1 MRIIKPHQTLLV
13 LLSIGL
19 CFALVSFFI
28 PVKEIGSGWFS
39 LKLPS
44 WNLNAPDSTTSISAD
59 QLLAL
64 NDSLMVQD
72 SAVVT
77 GLDSLIVV
85 RKIST
90 NSIQFPNDDSS
101 PMFGFFESLD
111 SISSGQRVHV
121 MHYGDS
127 QIEVD
132 HCTRT
137 LREKL
142 QEKFGGNGPGLISP
156 LPVTANA
163 NIKQNQSENWK
174 RYTAYGYSNKK
185 SPHNRYGVMCA
196 FARFTAERTAE
207 QLTKADSVNAWIE
220 LKPYRLSD
228 PHCPIFNQADL
239 FLGNHKTPFR
249 LRARIADSLI
259 TDEVIAVSEGM
270 VHKHWNLNS
279 TPSSIKFEFDG
290 RDSPDVYAAAL
301 GSAKGVEVSN
311 IALRGNDGLTF
322 SRVNGA
328 EIKGAMEALETKMVI
343 LQFGGNALPLLSS
356 DKEVQRYCEDFQA
369 QIKYMRSLSP
379 NSFFL
384 IIGPSDMSTKING
397 VYQTRPRLEALND
410 GLKKA
415 AFAEGCAFWDMYQVM
430 GGNGSMINWV
440 KNSPPY
446 AGPDYTHFTKAGA
459 AKIAEVLFEAIVAEY
474 DAWKLAKNPVNPTL

>member
-1 MRIIKPHQTLLV
+1 MRIIKPHLTLLV

-19 CFALVSFFI
+19 CFALVSI
-28 PVKEIGSGWFS
+28 LVPVKQIGSGWFS
-39 LKLPS
+39 MKLPS
-44 WNLNAPDSTTSISAD
+44 WNFSAPDSTTHFSAD
-59 QLLAL
+59 QLLAQ
-64 NDSLMVQD
+64 NDSLVVQD
-72 SAVVT
+72 SAVVS
-77 GLDSLIVV
+77 GVDSLIVV
-85 RKIST
+85 RKITT

-101 PMFGFFESLD
+101 PMFRLFESLD
-111 SISSGQRVHV
+111 SINEGRRVHI

-156 LPVTANA
+156 LPITANA
-163 NIKQNQSENWK
+163 NIKQSQSENWK
-174 RYTAYGYSNKK
+174 RYTSYGHSNKK
-185 SPHNRYGVMCA
+185 SPHNRFGVMCSY
-196 FARFTAERTAE
+196 ARFTAEHPAE
-207 QLTKADSVNAWIE
+207 QLSKADSVKAWIE

-239 FLGNHKTPFR
+239 FLGNHKLPFR
-249 LRARIADSLI
+249 LRAWVGDSLLS
-259 TDEVIAVSEGM
+259 DEIIAVSEGL
-270 VHKHWNLNS
+270 VHKHWNLSS
-279 TPSSIKFEFDG
+279 TPASIKFDFDG

-301 GSAKGVEVSN
+301 GSKKGVEVSN

-322 SRVNGA
+322 SKVNGA
-328 EIKGAMEALETKMVI
+328 EIKGAMEVLETKMVI

-356 DKEVQRYCEDFQA
+356 DNEVQRYCDDFQA
-369 QIKYMRSLSP
+369 QIRYMRSLSP

-397 VYQTRPRLEALND
+397 VYQTRPRLESENE

-430 GGNGSMINWV
+430 GGNGSMIKWV

-459 AKIAEVLFEAIVAEY
+459 AKIFEVLFESIVAEY
-474 DAWKLAKNPVNPTL
+474 DAWKLAKKPVGAAL